1 MAKKESKKEGGGIIA
16 AYVAKYS
23 NKGTGAGYKN
33 SIEAF
38 LRCIFQMSKEQA
50 KGRYESLLDQY
61 LSEKGRDQSGD
72 IKRFAAC
79 LVQDSVSAQSARQ
92 RLTYAAKFLRDKGIT
107 VTEEDIQDIKRET
120 KGGAATVDK
129 VMTHKVICQ
138 AVTGGDIRDKA
149 LFLMLASSGARL
161 NEMLSLTMSDIDMQM
176 TPVMVNFR
184 HTKNGNPRYS
194 FISSE
199 AAEALRQYLA
209 VRDDYI
215 EGGKKRIENL
225 KKAGKKAEI
234 DEGTELLFPVQDSSV
249 NKSWETLLRKAGLY
263 SRDAKSQRNQYRIHS
278 LRKFFIS
285 QMSLAGAKTLGEHLA
300 GHEGYLDASYRQVS
314 PEYAAAEYLK
324 VEKFLIC
331 CIPESAK
338 KAIEIANDKIAVLQ
352 TKTAEQSES
361 IDDVR
366 ALNAALRE
374 QMKSQQEQISGITA
388 ELQRLN
394 EMFSASIALAGK
406 PGQSDKEYYEGL
418 RKAGFEVQQERDGS
432 LHVKKR

>member
-1 MAKKESKKEGGGIIA
+1 MAKKAENKETGSELIA

-33 SIEAF
+33 AIEAF
-38 LRCIFQMSKEQA
+38 LRCMFELNKEQA
-50 KGRYESLLDQY
+50 KGRYENLLVEY
-61 LSEKGRDQSGD
+61 LASDNRDRSGD

-79 LVQDSVSAQSARQ
+79 LVRDSVSAQSARQ

-107 VTEEDIQDIKRET
+107 VTEEDINDIKRET

-138 AVTGGDIRDKA
+138 TVTGADIRSKA

-161 NEMLSLTMSDIDMQM
+161 NEMLSLTMSDVDMGV
-176 TPVMVNFR
+176 TPVMITFR
-184 HTKNGNPRYS
+184 ETKNGHPRYS

-199 AAEALRQYLA
+199 AEQALRLYLTK
-209 VRDDYI
+209 RGDYI
-215 EGGKKRIENL
+215 ESAKKRVETL
-225 KKAGKKAEI
+225 KAATGKKASI
-234 DEGTELLFPVQDSSV
+234 DEGTELLFPVADSSV
-249 NKSWETLLRKAGLY
+249 NSTWESLLRKAGLY

-300 GHEGYLDASYRQVS
+300 GHMGYLDASYRQVS
-314 PEYAAAEYLK
+314 PEYAKAEYMK

-331 CIPESAK
+331 CMPEEAK
-338 KAIEIANDKIAVLQ
+338 KAVALANEKITILQ
-352 TKTAEQSES
+352 HQTHEQKES
-361 IDDVR
+361 IEDVR

-374 QMKSQQEQISGITA
+374 QMKQQSQQLDTLAKAFNEVDGISD
-388 ELQRLN
+388 LL
-394 EMFSASIALAGK
+394 
-406 PGQSDKEYYEGL
+406 
-418 RKAGFEVQQERDGS
+418 
-432 LHVKKR
+432 VKKIEELEARVARAEQFNL